1 MSAATVTPPPAPNP
15 AAAPAT
21 PAARMTAEE
30 FGRKYDGQRVE
41 YVNGQVKELPMPGG
55 GKHGIVCGLVA
66 YYLIQ
71 YALANSSGRVFSND
85 TFLKTPVEEDPERVY
100 GPDVFF
106 VGYDRLPKDADVPTG
121 TVTVVPQLVVEVR
134 SPFDTWGYVFGK
146 IGSYLEAGVR
156 VVVVID
162 FETRTASTYRDT
174 SPPQQIF
181 SATDE
186 LTIPDVLPG
195 LAVPVASL
203 FA

>member
-1 MSAATVTPPPAPNP
+1 MSTATVTPPPAANPPAP
-15 AAAPAT
+15 AAP
-21 PAARMTAEE
+21 RMTAEE

-41 YVNGQVKELPMPGG
+41 YVNGEVKDRPMAGG
-55 GKHGIVCGLVA
+55 MHGVVCNWIAFYLTQHIVA
-66 YYLIQ
+66 N
-71 YALANSSGRVFSND
+71 ALGRVFSND
-85 TFLKTPVEEDPERVY
+85 TFLKTPVKEDPGRVY

-106 VGYDRLPKDADVPTG
+106 VGYDRLPKDAEVPTG

-134 SPFDTWGYVFGK
+134 SPSDTWGYVFGK
-146 IGSYLEAGVR
+146 VGSYLQAGVQ
-156 VVVVID
+156 VVIVVD

-186 LTIPDVLPG
+186 LTVPDVLPG
-195 LAVPVASL
+195 FAVPVAAL